1 MSSTLYTIIRKDL
14 IEILENA
21 PPEDDIRIVHL
32 LLNNTTLDMKIKEVE
47 KQSFQSNKR
56 STHETT

>member
-47 KQSFQSNKR
+47 KKSFQSNKR